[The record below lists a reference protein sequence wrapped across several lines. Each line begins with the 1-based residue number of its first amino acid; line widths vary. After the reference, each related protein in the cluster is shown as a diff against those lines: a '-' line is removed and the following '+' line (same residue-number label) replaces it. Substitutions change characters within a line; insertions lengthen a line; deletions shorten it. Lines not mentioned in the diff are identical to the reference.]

1 MKRYQTWNNLLGWLV
16 CAIACTV
23 FISTAERTT
32 SWWDCGEY
40 ISTAAKLMVGHPP
53 GAPTFQILGCIANIF
68 TFGDVTKTAFAVN
81 ILSALCSGF
90 TILFLFWTITMLGKK
105 LCWAVA
111 QKKEAAADS
120 QTRTMP
126 SGFEPN
132 RLQGLMIFAAGIVGA
147 LAYTFTDSFWFSAV
161 EGEVYA
167 MSSFFTAITFWAI
180 LKWES
185 HADEPHHLRWIIF
198 IAFLIG
204 LAIGVHLLNLLVI
217 PACVFIVYYKKFEPS
232 RKGFWYS
239 LLLSVVL
246 LAGILWGIV
255 PWTVKLAGYFELFF
269 VNVLRLPF
277 HSGTVVYFLA
287 LAGGLV
293 AGLFYAYRRNKVV
306 LHTALLCLSFLLI
319 GYSTFLTLVIRSN
332 ANVPLNENEPKD
344 ALSLLAYLNREQYGS
359 RPLFYG
365 QYYNARIIDIKE
377 VSPKYVRNTETKRY
391 EKAGTNVKYVYDPA
405 HCGLFPRMYSNSDS
419 GGRNHI
425 KYYKLWSGTTA
436 DNGTPKPSMGENLRF
451 YFRYHLNWMYFRYFM
466 WNFAGRQNN
475 IQGLG
480 YNEDGSRDLFNGNWI
495 SGIGFLDEMRLGP
508 QDNLPDYLANNQ
520 ARNKFYLLPLLLG
533 LAGLIFQYRAHRRD
547 CFVVFLLFFMTGLA
561 IVTYLNEPSTE
572 PRERDY
578 AYAGSFYAYAVWIG
592 LGVVALSEWLMKL
605 IKKPNVAVPV
615 GVGLLCLVA
624 VPGIMAKEGWDDHD
638 RSHRTAAYDFAKNA
652 LLSCEDEGVVVAN
665 GDNDTFPVW
674 YCQEVEGVKNSVRII
689 NSALANSFWHVQP
702 LFRQVYAS
710 KPLNFVLSFDQY
722 GQGVNDYAYLQN
734 GPENKSVELASCLRY
749 MANNPRAQVMTRDG
763 EKISVFP
770 TRNVKLTVP
779 IEKML
784 SEGRLTEDQAARC
797 LPELNWQIQKTD
809 ALYRVDIALLD
820 LLASNFASRPLYF
833 MSAGAQGNVLPMP
846 DLAQLE
852 GNVYR
857 LVPYLNENRRVIGDN
872 GVNTDK
878 TYNLYVNQFRWGNL
892 NDPKTAIDPES
903 AAYTRAIRYQYILL
917 AKALLFEGKRDSAV
931 TALDKSL
938 YFFPNAQIPFDGLM
952 LYQVETYLQAEAFEQ
967 AAALAQQLYGIYADR
982 LQYAESFPPRF
993 HNSLMEEMRECLSV
1007 FAEMEHILDPFA
1019 EREPALKGIVEL
1031 CQNTLQSY
1039 GY

>member
-68 TFGDVTKTAFAVN
+68 TFGDATQTAFAVN

-111 QKKEAAADS
+111 RRKESAADL
-120 QTRTMP
+120 QTSSMP
-126 SGFEPN
+126 ADFRPTL
-132 RLQGLMIFAAGIVGA
+132 LQSLMIFAAGIIGA

-217 PACVFIVYYKKFEPS
+217 PACVFIVYYKKFQPS

-239 LLLSVVL
+239 MLLSVVL

-277 HSGTVVYFLA
+277 HSGTVFYFLA

-293 AGLFYAYRRNKVV
+293 GGLLYAYRRNKVV

-377 VSPKYVRNTETKRY
+377 VSPKYVRNPETKRY
-391 EKAGTNVKYVYDPA
+391 DKVGTNVQYVYDPA

-425 KYYKLWSGTTA
+425 KYYKFWSGTTA
-436 DNGTPKPSMGENLRF
+436 DNGTPKPTMGENLRF

-475 IQGLG
+475 LQGLG
-480 YNEDGSRDLFNGNWI
+480 YNEDGSRDLLHGNWI
-495 SGIGFLDEMRLGP
+495 SGIGFLDKMRLGP
-508 QDNLPDYLANNQ
+508 QANLPDYLANNH

-578 AYAGSFYAYAVWIG
+578 AYAGSFYAYAIWIG

-605 IKKPNVAVPV
+605 LKKPHVAVPV
-615 GVGLLCLVA
+615 AVGALCLIA

-652 LLSCEDEGVVVAN
+652 LLSCEDESVIIAN

-674 YCQEVEGVKNSVRII
+674 YCQEVEGVKNSVRIV
-689 NSALANSFWHVQP
+689 NSALANSFWHIQP

-710 KPLNFVLSFDQY
+710 KPLNFTLPFDQY

-734 GPENKSVELASCLRY
+734 GQENKSVELASCLRY
-749 MANNPRAQVMTRDG
+749 MGNPRSQVMTRDG

-770 TRNVKLTVP
+770 TRNVKVTVP

-784 SEGRLTEDQAARC
+784 ASGFLTEDQAARC
-797 LPELNWQIQKTD
+797 LPEISWQIQKTD

-820 LLASNFASRPLYF
+820 LMASNFASRPLYF
-833 MSAGAQGNVLPMP
+833 MSAGAQANVLPLP
-846 DLAQLE
+846 HLAQLE

-857 LVPYLNENRRVIGDN
+857 MVPYMNENRRVIGDN

-878 TYNLYVNQFRWGNL
+878 TYDLYVNRFRWGNL

-903 AAYTRAIRYQYILL
+903 AAYSRAVRYQYIML
-917 AKALLFEGKRDSAV
+917 AKALMFEGKRDSAV
-931 TALDKSL
+931 AALDKSL
-938 YFFPNAQIPFDGLM
+938 YFFPHAQVPFDGLM
-952 LYQVETYLQAEAFEQ
+952 LYQVEAYLQAGAFEQ
-967 AAALAQQLYGIYADR
+967 ATALAQQLCRIYGHR

-993 HNSLMEEMRECLSV
+993 QNSLMEEIRECLSV
-1007 FAEMEHILDPFA
+1007 MAEMEHILSPFVG
-1019 EREPALKGIVEL
+1019 REPALQGSIDICK
-1031 CQNTLQSY
+1031 NTLQAY

>member
-1 MKRYQTWNNLLGWLV
+1 MKSYRLQNNLIGWFV
-16 CAIACTV
+16 WIIATV
-23 FISTAERTT
+23 VFVSTAEKSG

-40 ISTAAKLMVGHPP
+40 IATSTKLMVGHPP
-53 GAPTFQILGCIANIF
+53 GAPTFQLLGAIAALF
-68 TFGDVTKTAFAVN
+68 VGRDPAQMGHAVN
-81 ILSALCSGF
+81 ILSALCSSF
-90 TILFLFWTITMLGKK
+90 SILFLFWTITMIAKMLV
-105 LCWAVA
+105 LTVYRN
-111 QKKEAAADS
+111 QDAAFAGIA
-120 QTRTMP
+120 P
-126 SGFEPN
+126 KAYEPAPLA
-132 RLQGLMIFAAGIVGA
+132 RVLIFGAGIVGA
-147 LAYTFTDSFWFSAV
+147 LAYTFSDSFWFSAV

-180 LKWES
+180 LKWNFA
-185 HADEPHHLRWIIF
+185 ADEPHHLRWIIF

-217 PACVFIVYYKKFEPS
+217 PAMVFTIYYRKFDAS
-232 RKGFWYS
+232 KKGFWYA

-277 HSGTVVYFLA
+277 HSGTVFYFLA

-293 AGLFYAYRRNKVV
+293 GGLLYAYRRNKVV

-377 VSPKYVRNTETKRY
+377 VSPKYVRNPKTKRY
-391 EKAGTNVKYVYDPA
+391 DKVGTNVQYVYDPA

-425 KYYKLWSGTTA
+425 KYYKFWSGTTA
-436 DNGTPKPSMGENLRF
+436 DNGTPKPTMGENLRF

-475 IQGLG
+475 LQGLG
-480 YNEDGSRDLFNGNWI
+480 YNEDGSRDLLHGNWI
-495 SGIGFLDEMRLGP
+495 SGIGFLDKMRLGP
-508 QDNLPDYLANNQ
+508 QANLPDYLANNH

-578 AYAGSFYAYAVWIG
+578 AYAGSFYAYAIWIG

-605 IKKPNVAVPV
+605 LKKPHVAVPV
-615 GVGLLCLVA
+615 AVGALCLIA

-652 LLSCEDEGVVVAN
+652 LLSCEDESVVIAN

-674 YCQEVEGVKNSVRII
+674 YCQEVEGVKNSVRIV
-689 NSALANSFWHVQP
+689 NSALANSFWHIQP

-710 KPLNFVLSFDQY
+710 KPLNFTLSFDQY

-734 GPENKSVELASCLRY
+734 GQENKSVELASCLRY
-749 MANNPRAQVMTRDG
+749 MGNPRSQVMTRDG

-770 TRNVKLTVP
+770 TRNVKVTVP

-784 SEGRLTEDQAARC
+784 ASGFLTEDQAARC
-797 LPELNWQIQKTD
+797 LPEISWQIQKTD

-820 LLASNFASRPLYF
+820 LMASNFASRPLYF
-833 MSAGAQGNVLPMP
+833 MSAGAQANVLPLP
-846 DLAQLE
+846 HLAQLE

-857 LVPYLNENRRVIGDN
+857 MVPYMNENRRVIGDN

-878 TYNLYVNQFRWGNL
+878 TYDLYVNRFRWGNL

-903 AAYTRAIRYQYILL
+903 AAYSRAVRYQYIML
-917 AKALLFEGKRDSAV
+917 AKALMFEGKRDSAV
-931 TALDKSL
+931 AALDKSL
-938 YFFPNAQIPFDGLM
+938 YFFPHAQVPFDGLM
-952 LYQVETYLQAEAFEQ
+952 LYQVEAYLQAGAFEQ
-967 AAALAQQLYGIYADR
+967 ATALAQQLCRIYGHR

-993 HNSLMEEMRECLSV
+993 RNSLMEEIRECLSV
-1007 FAEMEHILDPFA
+1007 MAEMEHILSPFVG
-1019 EREPALKGIVEL
+1019 REPALQGSIDICK
-1031 CQNTLQSY
+1031 NTLQTY

>member
-1 MKRYQTWNNLLGWLV
+1 
-16 CAIACTV
+16 
-23 FISTAERTT
+23 
-32 SWWDCGEY
+32 
-40 ISTAAKLMVGHPP
+40 H
-53 GAPTFQILGCIANIF
+53 
-68 TFGDVTKTAFAVN
+68 AVN

-111 QKKEAAADS
+111 QKQEAGS

-126 SGFEPN
+126 SGFEPTL
-132 RLQGLMIFAAGIVGA
+132 LQGLMIFAAGIVGA

-277 HSGTVVYFLA
+277 HSGTVFYFLA
-287 LAGGLV
+287 LAGGLIF
-293 AGLFYAYRRNKVV
+293 GLFYAYRRNRVV

-365 QYYNARIIDIKE
+365 QYYNARIIDIKD
-377 VSPKYVRNTETKRY
+377 VSTKYVRNTETKRY
-391 EKAGTNVKYVYDPA
+391 EKAGSNVKYVYDPA
-405 HCGLFPRMYSNSDS
+405 HCGLFPRMYSNGDS
-419 GGRNHI
+419 GGRNHV
-425 KYYKLWSGTTA
+425 KYYKFWSGTTA
-436 DNGTPKPSMGENLRF
+436 DNGTPKPTMGENLRF

-480 YNEDGSRDLFNGNWI
+480 YNEDGSRDIFHGNWI
-495 SGIGFLDEMRLGP
+495 SGIKFLDEMRLGP
-508 QDNLPDYLANNQ
+508 QDNLPDYLANNH

-533 LAGLIFQYRAHRRD
+533 LAGLFFQYRAHRRD

-710 KPLNFVLSFDQY
+710 KPLNFILSFDQY

-784 SEGRLTEDQAARC
+784 AEGRLTEDQAARC
-797 LPELNWQIQKTD
+797 LPEINWQIQKTD

-820 LLASNFASRPLYF
+820 IMASNFASRPLYF
-833 MSAGAQGNVLPMP
+833 MSSGAQGNVLPLP
-846 DLAQLE
+846 NLAQLE

-857 LVPYLNENRRVIGDN
+857 MVPYLNENRRVIGDN

-878 TYNLYVNQFRWGNL
+878 TYDLYVNQFRWGNL
-892 NDPKTAIDPES
+892 NDAKTAIDPE
-903 AAYTRAIRYQYILL
+903 
-917 AKALLFEGKRDSAV
+917 
-931 TALDKSL
+931 
-938 YFFPNAQIPFDGLM
+938 
-952 LYQVETYLQAEAFEQ
+952 
-967 AAALAQQLYGIYADR
+967 
-982 LQYAESFPPRF
+982 
-993 HNSLMEEMRECLSV
+993 
-1007 FAEMEHILDPFA
+1007 
-1019 EREPALKGIVEL
+1019 
-1031 CQNTLQSY
+1031 
-1039 GY
+1039 